1 MRCNLYKSDFWVE
14 PPNEPTSWNPR
25 LDIVADHFWLAEDGH
40 LFSLTEKGELSIRIL
55 NLNRLQL
62 VSYRHQQRLL
72 LEERRMLEES
82 EISLEV
88 LYRLGEEQREII
100 RQQQILLEEQR
111 QLLKILLG
119 KF

>member
-1 MRCNLYKSDFWVE
+1 
-14 PPNEPTSWNPR
+14 
-25 LDIVADHFWLAEDGH
+25 
-40 LFSLTEKGELSIRIL
+40 
-55 NLNRLQL
+55 
-62 VSYRHQQRLL
+62 
-72 LEERRMLEES
+72 MLEES